1 MGAVSDQHIS
11 KHRSSQ
17 RQKRR
22 VMPSLRLAL
31 LVLGVVSAAYAC
43 LVRPHCA
50 PATLPLSKE
59 VRASALH
66 LLPPLPHLPPPFCS
80 HAVPHELELRQ
91 WTGASRIPPIRPFPF
106 PTPSHLL
113 PPPPQFVTIRLYLP
127 PCAPAATAAADD
139 ARRGG
144 KASPCPS
151 PLPHIPTPKF
161 EVSAHTSPHARP
173 QELELLQMMRAGGA
187 GAAADDAHGWGRNG
201 EGGDGGRRRA
211 TAGVKRLS
219 AGVSGRG
226 CSLLP
231 FPFPKSL
238 AFFRPHAL
246 PLLPLSA
253 PSPQSEA
260 PPPESNGYLQVFLD
274 GGLNQL
280 CTFDAPLNAPLP
292 ESNGYLQV
300 FLDGGL
306 NQQRISV
313 CNAVAVARQLDAS
326 QTALTSL
333 SSSSPPPSP
342 PPPLS
347 PSPHQVCNAVAVAR
361 QLDASQTAL
370 TSLSSSSPP
379 PSPPPPLSPSPHQ
392 VCNAVAVVR
401 QLDASQTALTSL
413 SSSSPPPSPPPP
425 LSPSPHQVCNA
436 VAVARQLDASQTA
449 LTSLSSSSPPPSPPP
464 PLSPSPHQVCNA
476 VAVARQLDA
485 SQTALTSLSSSSP
498 PPSPPPPLSPSPH
511 QVCNAVAVARQLD
524 ASQTALTSLSS
535 SSPPPSPPPP
545 LSPSPHQV
553 CNAVAV
559 ARQLDASQTALTS
572 LSSSSPPPS
581 PPPPLS
587 PSPHQVC
594 NAVAVARQLDASQ
607 TAFTSLSSSSPPPSP
622 PPPLS
627 PSPHQV
633 CNAVAVARLLN
644 ATLLVPE
651 FATNIFWQ
659 DSRWAAHRAAGG
671 RHTRRQV
678 GGTQRAG
685 GRYKELQRLSSLL
698 QSLLIKPTVPFPG
711 PMYTPPSHHQF
722 ADIFDLDHF
731 ISSLRADIRIE
742 RRLPRHLAW
751 STAAYYAS
759 SPSRRNK
766 LIRSAPLHATKKW
779 YLKRVLPRLKQRGIV
794 ALTPFSHR
802 LAFTG
807 LPREIQRLRCRVN
820 FHALRFVQPIR
831 ELGQKLVQRLQDP
844 SLRPTRRVLPHSP
857 SDSTSA
863 AVLEDGGGERGGR
876 EEGGGDWDEGAEES
890 WGVGQS
896 LSADTSA
903 ADVVGRG
910 RKGGGSE
917 ERGVREEGG
926 GNEDGGGGEEG
937 GGERE
942 EGRRIRVELVGDGG
956 EGEDSGGEGREGG
969 MGGERRVGRSEGEKG
984 EEEGEEGVEELRG
997 ERVGEEVGERGNGEG
1012 LEELLWW
1019 EARAKKSEHGG
1030 QRDGNDD
1037 GSEDGRDKGL
1047 EHGEERGVRDDGSEE
1062 GGEGRKER
1070 GGNEEEG
1077 REGKKALHGREGVG
1091 RDSRRRWERELE
1103 GGEGEEGN
1111 GRSAYRGSDF
1121 SWDYEGRE
1129 DAWGSG
1135 AERESAGIERVRSGD
1150 GASERGLLGG
1160 YRRRRLLERVVWA
1173 DVGGSGKARGSD
1185 VGGDEAEGDDV
1196 WGSEVRGGV
1205 SWVGGQGEGLVLEGP
1220 RTEGGEKMGEEGGKG
1235 GALWWEA
1242 VRARVREVRELW
1254 LRIEHRVRARLEQW
1268 AEGMRLARI
1277 GAMWGEWKHMQRLRD
1292 EGAEGR
1298 EGMEG
1303 REEREGREG
1312 RDGRGWR
1319 DEGKEAVQEERH
1331 GALWMVKGVR
1341 RVIGAARGL
1350 WWRKG
1355 RDAGLKGR
1363 KVGTQEA
1370 VEGGQRRRRFLAM
1383 HLRFDLDMVA
1393 HSRCDY
1399 GEAREER
1406 EQLRR
1411 YWKRAWGE
1419 LEGKVQ
1425 HTPQQLRAAG
1435 KCPLTPEEAGLVL
1448 AALGFSRHTRL
1459 YVASYKVYGNPSRMA
1474 ALRRLFPNL
1483 EDKTTLATPE
1493 ELRPFRG
1500 RASMLAALDFYVST
1514 HSDVFVST
1522 SAGNMHNVMAGYRT
1536 YFGGRKTIKLN
1547 TPLLASLLQTPNLTW
1562 PDFTRAVRTGHEGR
1576 LGQIKARRAD
1586 QSLYTYPAPECLCR
1600 VDGEAGREV
1609 EARRGGLWRWWWY
1622 GEQNQKQ
1629 VKVQVQ
1635 EPQPP
1640 W

>member
-59 VRASALH
+59 ALLGTFLAFENSRESRVLRASCAHGTARRDLAAVQGGTRTSTPQEVGDPAVGGAF
-66 LLPPLPHLPPPFCS
+66 LRFGLRAPPLPHLPPPFCS

-91 WTGASRIPPIRPFPF
+91 WTGASQIPPIRPFPF

-113 PPPPQFVTIRLYLP
+113 PPPPQFVTLRPYLP

-173 QELELLQMMRAGGA
+173 QELELLQMMRAGGT
-187 GAAADDAHGWGRNG
+187 GAAADDA
-201 EGGDGGRRRA
+201 RRGKK
-211 TAGVKRLS
+211 TFQLS
-219 AGVSGRG
+219 
-226 CSLLP
+226 
-231 FPFPKSL
+231 FP
-238 AFFRPHAL
+238 RPHL
-246 PLLPLSA
+246 PLPLPPAMRARRSWSCCRRCARQQEESEGLWGPVQQEEWRQCDA
-253 PSPQSEA
+253 PSRK
-260 PPPESNGYLQVFLD
+260 YRD
-274 GGLNQL
+274 
-280 CTFDAPLNAPLP
+280 APLP

-313 CNAVAVARQLDAS
+313 CNAVAVAR
-326 QTALTSL
+326 
-333 SSSSPPPSP
+333 
-342 PPPLS
+342 
-347 PSPHQVCNAVAVAR
+347 
-361 QLDASQTAL
+361 
-370 TSLSSSSPP
+370 
-379 PSPPPPLSPSPHQ
+379 
-392 VCNAVAVVR
+392 
-401 QLDASQTALTSL
+401 
-413 SSSSPPPSPPPP
+413 
-425 LSPSPHQVCNA
+425 
-436 VAVARQLDASQTA
+436 
-449 LTSLSSSSPPPSPPP
+449 
-464 PLSPSPHQVCNA
+464 
-476 VAVARQLDA
+476 
-485 SQTALTSLSSSSP
+485 
-498 PPSPPPPLSPSPH
+498 
-511 QVCNAVAVARQLD
+511 
-524 ASQTALTSLSS
+524 
-535 SSPPPSPPPP
+535 
-545 LSPSPHQV
+545 
-553 CNAVAV
+553 
-559 ARQLDASQTALTS
+559 
-572 LSSSSPPPS
+572 
-581 PPPPLS
+581 
-587 PSPHQVC
+587 
-594 NAVAVARQLDASQ
+594 
-607 TAFTSLSSSSPPPSP
+607 
-622 PPPLS
+622 
-627 PSPHQV
+627 
-633 CNAVAVARLLN
+633 LLN

-659 DSRWAAHRAAGG
+659 DS
-671 RHTRRQV
+671 
-678 GGTQRAG
+678 
-685 GRYKELQRLSSLL
+685 S
-698 QSLLIKPTVPFPG
+698 
-711 PMYTPPSHHQF
+711 QF

-731 ISSLRADIRIE
+731 ISSLRGDIRIE

-779 YLKRVLPRLKQRGIV
+779 YLKRVLPRLKQRCIV

-844 SLRPTRRVLPHSP
+844 SLRPARRGLPHSP
-857 SDSTSA
+857 SDGTSA
-863 AVLEDGGGERGGR
+863 AEVGDGGRERGGR
-876 EEGGGDWDEGAEES
+876 EEGGGDWDEGAEEI

-896 LSADTSA
+896 LSDDTSA

-937 GGERE
+937 GGESE

-969 MGGERRVGRSEGEKG
+969 VGGERRVGRSEGEKG
-984 EEEGEEGVEELRG
+984 EEEEGEEGVEELGG
-997 ERVGEEVGERGNGEG
+997 ERVGEEVRERGSGEG

-1019 EARAKKSEHGG
+1019 EAREKGSEHGR

-1062 GGEGRKER
+1062 GGKGGSGGEGLEELLWWEAREKRMEHGEER
-1070 GGNEEEG
+1070 GRNEEEG

-1111 GRSAYRGSDF
+1111 GRSAYRGRDF

-1135 AERESAGIERVRSGD
+1135 AERESVGIERVRSGD

-1220 RTEGGEKMGEEGGKG
+1220 RTERGEKMGEEGGKG
-1235 GALWWEA
+1235 GALRWEA
-1242 VRARVREVRELW
+1242 VRARVREVRELR
-1254 LRIEHRVRARLEQW
+1254 LRIEHCVRARLEQW
-1268 AEGMRLARI
+1268 AEGKRLARI
-1277 GAMWGEWKHMQRLRD
+1277 GAMWGEWKHMQRMRG
-1292 EGAEGR
+1292 EGGEGR

-1341 RVIGAARGL
+1341 RVIGAAREL

-1383 HLRFDLDMVA
+1383 HLRFDLVSHLSFDLDMVA

-1459 YVASYKVYGNPSRMA
+1459 YVASYKVYGGPSRMA

-1522 SAGNMHNVMAGYRT
+1522 SAGNMHNVMAGHRA

-1562 PDFTRAVRTGHEGR
+1562 PDFTRA
-1576 LGQIKARRAD
+1576 RAVATVAL
-1586 QSLYTYPAPECLCR
+1586 S
-1600 VDGEAGREV
+1600 
-1609 EARRGGLWRWWWY
+1609 
-1622 GEQNQKQ
+1622 
-1629 VKVQVQ
+1629 
-1635 EPQPP
+1635 
-1640 W
+1640 